1 MTVDP
6 ALLDAFQEALE
17 PLPGPDGGRVV
28 IAVVDSSPPA
38 MAMLA
43 TSSVYTADVAMRFVV
58 DAGSSV
64 ATADAGSATLLAASD
79 RGVLLVSIEPLHIE
93 THGAVAVV
101 AGPIVA
107 VHPSVELPWSLQ
119 LSFVPSGKG
128 EAGPYLEYWRA
139 CRAWLA
145 DPSSGA
151 PPRRPQ

>member
-1 MTVDP
+1 MSVDP
-6 ALLDAFQEALE
+6 ALLDVFQEALE
-17 PLPGPDGGRVV
+17 PLPGSDGGRVV
-28 IAVVDSSPPA
+28 VAVVDSSPPA
-38 MAMLA
+38 IAMLA
-43 TSSVYTADVAMRFVV
+43 TGSVYTADGAVRFVV
-58 DAGSSV
+58 DAESSV

-93 THGAVAVV
+93 THGEVAVV

-107 VHPSVELPWSLQ
+107 VRPSVELPWLLQ
-119 LSFVPSGKG
+119 LSFVPSGEG
-128 EAGPYLEYWRA
+128 EVEPYLEYWRA